1 MKHLYALCVLIFSV
15 SASAQIA
22 AVNGYCNLGG
32 AQSVTSGLSSSN
44 YLLGIIPSCTV
55 TVYLTGTTTL
65 ATIYSDSSET
75 ALTNPFTANAA
86 SSTNPGYWMFFAAA
100 NQGYDVSLSGGVSP
114 NVYSSAVTV
123 TGIYPGTNINAGV
136 SQLTGDVLAGP
147 GSGSLVATVVRV
159 NGASIPASA
168 TVLGTNSLSQ
178 LVLAATTGSG
188 NVVLSV
194 SPTLTG
200 TITAEAANFSSGLK
214 GGTVTFTNAVANQCV
229 TTDVNGNLASTGVTC
244 GTGASGGPVTS
255 VGLSMPSIFSVSG
268 SPITVAGTF
277 AVTLASETANTVF
290 AAPNGTAG
298 TPSFRTLVAADIPS
312 ISGMYLPLTGGTL
325 TGGLTGTTATFTGN
339 TSFGTSGAGNT
350 IDLYGSVSVRPTT
363 TATSATNYNSNYL
376 YIRGNYYNAGAIN
389 SNWSFINI
397 VGSGASPT
405 SVLTIANGDASET
418 RSISMRYPV
427 TVDSLANSNGVLIP
441 STASGYTG
449 SGSVVLSNSPGLTGT
464 LYGTS
469 ASFTSTSSIAVTG
482 QSTSGYGGEF
492 VSTSSFGMVGASTSN
507 TGIYGSSLSGQGGF
521 FTQVGTLT
529 ASTTSAVLYAYRN
542 LTLGS
547 YTSTGAIIRGE
558 DPTASTG
565 NLLEL
570 VKQGSTLFSVSSAGA
585 VVLGGTISAMVH
597 PLAFA
602 DMSGTAYTASQVVA
616 RYASAVIQT
625 IPSGGSITAVGVNCT
640 SSFGLAT
647 AATASTTFN
656 IEDNGVSFGT
666 SAFAASGTGGTV
678 AISSAKAVARND
690 IISFVGPSTADS
702 TAAGLFGSL
711 CSTY

>member
-1 MKHLYALCVLIFSV
+1 M
-15 SASAQIA
+15 
-22 AVNGYCNLGG
+22 
-32 AQSVTSGLSSSN
+32 
-44 YLLGIIPSCTV
+44 
-55 TVYLTGTTTL
+55 
-65 ATIYSDSSET
+65 
-75 ALTNPFTANAA
+75 
-86 SSTNPGYWMFFAAA
+86 
-100 NQGYDVSLSGGVSP
+100 
-114 NVYSSAVTV
+114 
-123 TGIYPGTNINAGV
+123 
-136 SQLTGDVLAGP
+136 
-147 GSGSLVATVVRV
+147 
-159 NGASIPASA
+159 
-168 TVLGTNSLSQ
+168 
-178 LVLAATTGSG
+178 
-188 NVVLSV
+188 
-194 SPTLTG
+194 
-200 TITAEAANFSSGLK
+200 
-214 GGTVTFTNAVANQCV
+214 
-229 TTDVNGNLASTGVTC
+229 
-244 GTGASGGPVTS
+244 
-255 VGLSMPSIFSVSG
+255 
-268 SPITVAGTF
+268 
-277 AVTLASETANTVF
+277 
-290 AAPNGTAG
+290 
-298 TPSFRTLVAADIPS
+298 
-312 ISGMYLPLTGGTL
+312 
-325 TGGLTGTTATFTGN
+325 
-339 TSFGTSGAGNT
+339 
-350 IDLYGSVSVRPTT
+350 
-363 TATSATNYNSNYL
+363 
-376 YIRGNYYNAGAIN
+376 
-389 SNWSFINI
+389 
-397 VGSGASPT
+397 
-405 SVLTIANGDASET
+405 
-418 RSISMRYPV
+418 
-427 TVDSLANSNGVLIP
+427 
-441 STASGYTG
+441 
-449 SGSVVLSNSPGLTGT
+449 LSNSPGLTGT

-482 QSTSGYGGEF
+482 QSTSGYGGKF

-529 ASTTSAVLYAYRN
+529 ASTASALLYAYRN

-666 SAFAASGTGGTV
+666 IAFAASGTGGTV

>member
-482 QSTSGYGGEF
+482 QSTSGYGGKF

-529 ASTTSAVLYAYRN
+529 ASTDSAVLYAYRN

-666 SAFAASGTGGTV
+666 IAFAASGTGGTV